1 MPTYPLINLK
11 TKEKKELSMT
21 MAAYDEW
28 RNDPENV
35 DWDKD
40 WLAGVAGIGEV
51 GEVYSATIPPV
62 ALSPLGAPLREME
75 AAPPPNPINPCK
87 GFSFLKG
94 PNITHSSLLLR
105 WC

>member
-28 RNDPENV
+28 RNNPENA

-40 WLAGVAGIGEV
+40 WQAGVAGVGEV
-51 GEVYSATIPPV
+51 GEWRDKLITKNPSWNEVLDRASK
-62 ALSPLGAPLREME
+62 SPGSRVSK
-75 AAPPPNPINPCK
+75 INK
-87 GFSFLKG
+87 
-94 PNITHSSLLLR
+94 
-105 WC
+105 